1 MSESGDPN
9 DPAPR
14 PCGSSSLR
22 PPRPKSQVGTPP
34 GPRTAPRD
42 GGFARPCLGLAF
54 QPPATM
60 GRGASSLRR
69 PLSSASAQA
78 AAVTTPQG
86 PRMAPSRSAGR
97 RPAGRHLE
105 EGRGQPCG
113 PRGFSPPSPPAGP
126 RRGRP
131 GCPARVPAAA
141 QCQLTG
147 RELQC
152 HLGRLYP
159 RETVSLWVRQSTPSP
174 ELPHRPL
181 ERLCHPPG
189 ARCPPASGP
198 GGPGGPGLSRHVQR
212 ETPASWPCWS
222 GLVWF

>member
-105 EGRGQPCG
+105 EGCGQPCG
-113 PRGFSPPSPPAGP
+113 PRGFSPPSPPRRASQRPPGVSSSSSGRSTVSAHGAGAAVSFRTALP
-126 RRGRP
+126 SGD
-131 GCPARVPAAA
+131 RVP
-141 QCQLTG
+141 
-147 RELQC
+147 
-152 HLGRLYP
+152 LGQA
-159 RETVSLWVRQSTPSP
+159 E
-174 ELPHRPL
+174 
-181 ERLCHPPG
+181 HPVP
-189 ARCPPASGP
+189 
-198 GGPGGPGLSRHVQR
+198 
-212 ETPASWPCWS
+212 
-222 GLVWF
+222 

>member
-1 MSESGDPN
+1 MRVE
-9 DPAPR
+9 
-14 PCGSSSLR
+14 
-22 PPRPKSQVGTPP
+22 
-34 GPRTAPRD
+34 
-42 GGFARPCLGLAF
+42 
-54 QPPATM
+54 QPT
-60 GRGASSLRR
+60 
-69 PLSSASAQA
+69 A
-78 AAVTTPQG
+78 AAAEVSGGDAART
-86 PRMAPSRSAGR
+86 SDSSAGR
-97 RPAGRHLE
+97 GLRAPLSWPGLPASGHH
-105 EGRGQPCG
+105 GTWGQQPQEATVLCVCPG
-113 PRGFSPPSPPAGP
+113 CSSDHPARTPHGSIPERREASCRAAPGGGAWPALWAPWVLDPLPPAGP

-147 RELQC
+147 RELRC

>member
-42 GGFARPCLGLAF
+42 GVFAHPCLGLAF

-86 PRMAPSRSAGR
+86 PRMAPSRAQG
-97 RPAGRHLE
+97 GVLQ
-105 EGRGQPCG
+105 GGTW
-113 PRGFSPPSPPAGP
+113 

-131 GCPARVPAAA
+131 GCPARVPAAP

-152 HLGRLYP
+152 HLGRLCP
-159 RETVSLWVRQSTPSP
+159 QETVSLWVKQSTPSP